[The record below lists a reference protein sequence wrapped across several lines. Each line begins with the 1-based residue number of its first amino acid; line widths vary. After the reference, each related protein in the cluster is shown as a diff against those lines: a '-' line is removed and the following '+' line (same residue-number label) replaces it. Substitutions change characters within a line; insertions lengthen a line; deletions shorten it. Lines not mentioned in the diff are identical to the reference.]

1 MSFVVISD
9 EWSDKAPMPEKMVN
23 ICACHCHSYVFVVKT
38 GSISSPLSY
47 NTDLDQWTC
56 LSFNTTLGELA
67 FDAKRIWMIP
77 DSDFIFIGMDNV
89 HTVFKVNTITNEM
102 QECSVVSDNGRIRQ
116 PSYDV
121 SKLDPEKF
129 SENCEVIKALKN
141 VYHLDANLEKDKLCK
156 FFSFFVRNEI
166 LAVPSFPGLID
177 VK

>member
-1 MSFVVISD
+1 MSFVVFSD
-9 EWSDKAPMPEKMVN
+9 EWSERAPMPEKMVN
-23 ICACHCHSYVFVVKT
+23 ICACRCHDNVFVVKT

-77 DSDFIFIGMDNV
+77 YSNFIFIGVDNV

-102 QECSVVSDNGRIRQ
+102 EERSVINDNGRIRQ
-116 PSYDV
+116 LSCDV
-121 SKLDPEKF
+121 SKLDPENF
-129 SENCEVIKALKN
+129 NENCEVIQALKN
-141 VYHLDANLEKDKLCK
+141 VYHLEANLEKDKLCK

-166 LAVPSFPGLID
+166 LAVPSYNGLID
-177 VK
+177 LK

>member
-1 MSFVVISD
+1 MSFTVFSD
-9 EWSDKAPMPEKMVN
+9 EWSDRAPMPEKMVN
-23 ICACHCHSYVFVVKT
+23 ICACRCHNNVFVVKT

-47 NTDLDQWTC
+47 NTELDQWTC

-77 DSDFIFIGMDNV
+77 DSNFIFIGMDNV

-102 QECSVVSDNGRIRQ
+102 EERSVINDNGRIRQ
-116 PSYDV
+116 PSCDV
-121 SKLDPEKF
+121 SKLDPENL
-129 SENCEVIKALKN
+129 SENCEVLKALKN
-141 VYHLDANLEKDKLCK
+141 EYHLDANLEKDMLCK